1 MECDTQLEKK
11 HEEKQEKVNSEPEQ
25 KNMKSEPEQKSE
37 PERKHLVPV
46 HPTVPTV
53 EQDQSEVCIT
63 VCKFIFLAF
72 DFAQYEAYIFYTL
85 YLLGDHVWYNTEKGA

>member
-37 PERKHLVPV
+37 PERKHLVLV

-53 EQDQSEVCIT
+53 E
-63 VCKFIFLAF
+63 
-72 DFAQYEAYIFYTL
+72 YEAYIFYTL